1 MVGGHKNK
9 CIKKK
14 IFEIGL
20 IINLVNMK
28 NRLNEDLK
36 SAMKN
41 KESLRLN
48 TIRLVKKYIQE
59 LETSVGHTGEATDA
73 EILKIINKLVKQ
85 GKDAADQYKTA
96 GRTDLY
102 ENETKQVAVL
112 ETYLPKQ
119 LTDDEI
125 SIEIDKVMSETGST
139 NMGILMKELNTR
151 LAGRADGK
159 TISKILKTKL

>member
-1 MVGGHKNK
+1 
-9 CIKKK
+9 
-14 IFEIGL
+14 
-20 IINLVNMK
+20 MK

-41 KESLRLN
+41 KETLRLN

-59 LETSVGHTGEATDA
+59 LETSVGHSGTATDA

-85 GKDAADQYKTA
+85 GKDAADQYKYA

-102 ENETKQVAVL
+102 DEEMGQVVVL
-112 ETYLPKQ
+112 EGYLPKQ
-119 LTDDEI
+119 MSDE
-125 SIEIDKVMSETGST
+125 EIAVEVDKVMSETGST
-139 NMGILMKELNTR
+139 NMGVLMKELNTR

-159 TISKILKTKL
+159 TISRILKTKL

>member
-1 MVGGHKNK
+1 
-9 CIKKK
+9 
-14 IFEIGL
+14 
-20 IINLVNMK
+20 MK

-48 TIRLVKKYIQE
+48 TIRLVKKYVQE

-85 GKDAADQYKTA
+85 GKDAAEQYKTA
-96 GRTDLY
+96 GRMDIY
-102 ENETKQVAVL
+102 EEELNQVAVL
-112 ETYLPKQ
+112 EAYLPKQ

-125 SIEIDKVMSETGST
+125 SIEIDNVMAETGST
-139 NMGILMKELNTR
+139 NMGVLMKELNAR

-159 TISKILKTKL
+159 TISRILKTKL

>member
-1 MVGGHKNK
+1 M
-9 CIKKK
+9 
-14 IFEIGL
+14 
-20 IINLVNMK
+20 NMK

-59 LETSVGHTGEATDA
+59 LETSVGHNGDATDA
-73 EILKIINKLVKQ
+73 EVLKIINKLVKQ
-85 GKDAADQYKTA
+85 GKDAAEQYKSA
-96 GRTDLY
+96 GRTDIY
-102 ENETKQVAVL
+102 EEEMQQIAVL

-119 LTDDEI
+119 LSDDEI
-125 SIEIDKVMSETGST
+125 AVEIDKVMIETGST
-139 NMGILMKELNTR
+139 NMGVLMKELNSR

-159 TISKILKTKL
+159 TISRILKTKL